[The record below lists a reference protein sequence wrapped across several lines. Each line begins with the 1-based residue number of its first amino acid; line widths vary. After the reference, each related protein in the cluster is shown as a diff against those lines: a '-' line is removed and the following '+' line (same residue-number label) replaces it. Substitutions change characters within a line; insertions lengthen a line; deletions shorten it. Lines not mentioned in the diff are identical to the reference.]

1 MVGFKADGTNGKR
14 EVNGKGNDS
23 QMRKIRWREVGREP
37 GWDGARA
44 AEMGKASGDVRRHWR
59 MKRQRG
65 HCRLAGVN
73 GCRVRTTR
81 ERGSE
86 GELTH
91 FFSRVFFRM
100 KVMSFFSSRMQTRS
114 PMTPPTTARM
124 MRVTVLSTSSTGGGG
139 QNTRYKTGHPAFQ
152 TMTLSGQQRPKRQWY
167 LFLSPLPTPL
177 PIDSYT
183 HWGINQ
189 SETHSP

>member
-1 MVGFKADGTNGKR
+1 
-14 EVNGKGNDS
+14 
-23 QMRKIRWREVGREP
+23 MRKIRWREVGREP
-37 GWDGARA
+37 GDGARA

-81 ERGSE
+81 EHGSE

-124 MRVTVLSTSSTGGGG
+124 IRVTVLSTFSTGGRG
-139 QNTRYKTGHPAFQ
+139 KTQGTKLATQP
-152 TMTLSGQQRPKRQWY
+152 SRP
-167 LFLSPLPTPL
+167 
-177 PIDSYT
+177 
-183 HWGINQ
+183 
-189 SETHSP
+189 